1 MLEHCL
7 RCCPLLSRM
16 PMSSFLCRLGLFML
30 DSSVFWRSLVAVM
43 VPTLG
48 AYGSPERRMLITS
61 KTLVR
66 CLAPPGSLTSVFGLW
81 QRVRLSCHTSMTSW
95 LPLDWVGAMVARLE
109 RKSAAGGTGKTAGA
123 GEGAEGG
130 EKES

>member
-1 MLEHCL
+1 MAFSFCCRGPYSRGL
-7 RCCPLLSRM
+7 RITRA
-16 PMSSFLCRLGLFML
+16 GY
-30 DSSVFWRSLVAVM
+30 A
-43 VPTLG
+43 
-48 AYGSPERRMLITS
+48 ITS
-61 KTLVR
+61 TTLAR
-66 CLAPPGSLTSVFGLW
+66 CLASTGSLSSVFGLW

-109 RKSAAGGTGKTAGA
+109 RKSAAAGAGKTAGAGA

>member
-1 MLEHCL
+1 
-7 RCCPLLSRM
+7 
-16 PMSSFLCRLGLFML
+16 MSL
-30 DSSVFWRSLVAVM
+30 FWRSLSAVV

-48 AYGSPERRMLITS
+48 AYGSPERGMHLHQ
-61 KTLVR
+61 TLVC
-66 CLAPPGSLTSVFGLW
+66 CLAPGSLTSVFGLW

-109 RKSAAGGTGKTAGA
+109 RKSAAAGAGRTAGAGA

>member
-1 MLEHCL
+1 MLMNTYQQQDALALQVTTTLCCTFALSGQQKACGGCFIVWSLFRGLTVLEHCL

-48 AYGSPERRMLITS
+48 AYGSPERRMLS
-61 KTLVR
+61 HLKLSFAAWR
-66 CLAPPGSLTSVFGLW
+66 QPSL
-81 QRVRLSCHTSMTSW
+81 
-95 LPLDWVGAMVARLE
+95 
-109 RKSAAGGTGKTAGA
+109 
-123 GEGAEGG
+123 
-130 EKES
+130 

>member
-1 MLEHCL
+1 MLCTPSQTLIHG
-7 RCCPLLSRM
+7 LLVS
-16 PMSSFLCRLGLFML
+16 
-30 DSSVFWRSLVAVM
+30 
-43 VPTLG
+43 T
-48 AYGSPERRMLITS
+48 
-61 KTLVR
+61 
-66 CLAPPGSLTSVFGLW
+66 GSLSSVFGLW

-109 RKSAAGGTGKTAGA
+109 RKSAAAGGAGKTAGAGA

>member
-1 MLEHCL
+1 MAFSF
-7 RCCPLLSRM
+7 CCRGPYSRGIRITRAGYAVTSQTLIHGLLVS
-16 PMSSFLCRLGLFML
+16 
-30 DSSVFWRSLVAVM
+30 
-43 VPTLG
+43 T
-48 AYGSPERRMLITS
+48 
-61 KTLVR
+61 
-66 CLAPPGSLTSVFGLW
+66 GSLSSVFGLW

-109 RKSAAGGTGKTAGA
+109 RKSAAAGAGKTAGAGA